1 MRLVR
6 VKAPVLA
13 DVLGKEGVPSFLLF
27 VLRRRESKE
36 NPSIRLLA
44 VVLVACSPEAAR
56 SRGSGPGA
64 DIGNY
69 SPSLPQPSTP
79 PPLPGG

>member
-1 MRLVR
+1 MGGARRSSGRRLVTR
-6 VKAPVLA
+6 GRLA
-13 DVLGKEGVPSFLLF
+13 LLAA
-27 VLRRRESKE
+27 
-36 NPSIRLLA
+36 LLA

>member
-1 MRLVR
+1 MKRGRL
-6 VKAPVLA
+6 ALLA
-13 DVLGKEGVPSFLLF
+13 A
-27 VLRRRESKE
+27 
-36 NPSIRLLA
+36 LLA